1 MAEGLGLS
9 VIPVFF
15 PLFLGGG
22 WWVDLSLMVQV
33 RNNNA
38 HGSKSNLENNAL
50 FAFNFSFLNWQFERS
65 TPKVSVNGGSNISRR
80 DALSCVTST
89 LLLTPFIQ
97 TEPADARIAKPEI
110 RRKIM
115 EKLEQL
121 REKAGLK
128 RKEKAAPGEEKKLP
142 KLENKDGSKLPKEEK
157 KLPNL
162 GNKDGSKFPKEEKLP
177 KLENKDGSKLPE
189 EKKVPIPESKEQL
202 KLVETSF

>member
-1 MAEGLGLS
+1 
-9 VIPVFF
+9 
-15 PLFLGGG
+15 
-22 WWVDLSLMVQV
+22 MVQV

-50 FAFNFSFLNWQFERS
+50 FAFKFSFLPWQLEKI
-65 TPKVSVNGGSNISRR
+65 TPKVSLNGGSNISRR
-80 DALSCVTST
+80 DALLCVTST
-89 LLLTPFIQ
+89 LLLTSFIQ

-142 KLENKDGSKLPKEEK
+142 KFENKDGSKLPKEK

-162 GNKDGSKFPKEEKLP
+162 GNKDGSKSPKEEKLL
-177 KLENKDGSKLPE
+177 KLENKDGNKLPE
-189 EKKVPIPESKEQL
+189 EKKVPSPDNKGQP